1 MSFQYPEY
9 EPDKR
14 AALLATVDAMRPVL
28 AAEVH
33 ASENGRTLSPA
44 AVSAL
49 REAGMFALK
58 VPRELGGVEAD
69 FITQMDVF
77 EALAHID
84 GAIGWTSFIGCGATT
99 MTAYLPE
106 AGIERMWAGGR
117 IPTAAVVVMPGQA
130 IRVDGGYRIDGRWS
144 WASGIRHAEWVG
156 VHVLVDGADG
166 APDSRLAF
174 LPIEAI
180 ELHDNWHV
188 AGLKGTGSC
197 DFSLHDCFVPDHL
210 TFDLRAL
217 VPLRGGP
224 MYRVGLPGLVA
235 HELGGFALGVA
246 TRALD
251 EIREQAITKKRGYTT
266 RTTIADRGVFRRM
279 LGESDLRL
287 RAVRALLTQ
296 VYTRAWDTA
305 SAGAAVDV
313 IQQLDMRGAVAFAVH
328 TAVDVA
334 QQAFRYGGGTALHL
348 DNPLQRCVRDL
359 DGASVHLFSTDAI
372 YEELGRKLLGA
383 TDLNPMV

>member
-1 MSFQYPEY
+1 MHFDYPEH

-14 AALLATVDAMRPVL
+14 AALLAAVEAIRPVL
-28 AAEVH
+28 TAEVQ
-33 ASENGRTLSPA
+33 ASEDGRTLSA
-44 AVSAL
+44 DAVTAL

-58 VPRELGGVEAD
+58 VPRELGGIEAD
-69 FITQMDVF
+69 FVTQMDVF
-77 EALAHID
+77 EALAYID
-84 GAIGWTSFIGCGATT
+84 GAIGWTAFIGCGATT
-99 MTAYLPE
+99 MTAYVPA
-106 AGIERMWAGGR
+106 AGIERMWTGGR
-117 IPTAAVVVMPGQA
+117 IPTAAVVVMPGRA
-130 IRVDGGYRIDGRWS
+130 LRVAGGYRVDGRWS

-156 VHVLVDGADG
+156 VHVLVERADA

-174 LPIEAI
+174 LPIAEV

-197 DFSLHDCFVPDHL
+197 DFSIHDRFVPADL

-251 EIREQAITKKRGYTT
+251 EIREQARNKKRGYTS

-287 RAVRALLTQ
+287 RAVRALLAQ
-296 VYTRAWDTA
+296 VYTRAWHSA
-305 SAGAAVDV
+305 SAGEAVDV
-313 IQQLDMRGAVAFAVH
+313 TQQLDMRGAVAFAVH

-383 TDLNPMV
+383 EDLNPMV

>member
-1 MSFQYPEY
+1 MTFHYPDH

-14 AALLATVDAMRPVL
+14 AALLAAVAAIRPVL
-28 AAEVH
+28 AAEAQ
-33 ASENGRTLSPA
+33 ASEDGRTLSPV
-44 AVSAL
+44 AVAAL

-69 FITQMDVF
+69 FVTQMDVF
-77 EALAHID
+77 EALSHID
-84 GAIGWTSFIGCGATT
+84 GATGWTAFIGCGATT
-99 MTAYLPE
+99 MSAFLPA
-106 AGIERMWAGGR
+106 AGIERMWAAGR
-117 IPTAAVVVMPGQA
+117 IPTAAVLVMPGRA
-130 IRVDGGYRIDGRWS
+130 LRVDGGYRVDGRWS

-156 VHVLVDGADG
+156 VHVLVEGDGDL
-166 APDSRLAF
+166 PESRLAF
-174 LPIEAI
+174 LPIQEV
-180 ELHDNWHV
+180 EVLDNWHV

-197 DFSLHDCFVPDHL
+197 DCSVHDRFVPADL

-217 VPLRGGP
+217 APLRGGP

-235 HELGGFALGVA
+235 NELGGFALGVA

-251 EIREQAITKKRGYTT
+251 EIRRQALSKQRGYATKI
-266 RTTIADRGVFRRM
+266 TIADRGVFRRM

-287 RAVRALLTQ
+287 RAVRALLAQ
-296 VYTRAWDTA
+296 VYQRAWATA
-305 SAGAAVDV
+305 SAGATVDV
-313 IQQLDMRGAVAFAVH
+313 AQQLDMRGAVAFAVH

-372 YEELGRKLLGA
+372 YEELGRRLLGA
-383 TDLNPMV
+383 NDLNPMV

>member
-1 MSFQYPEY
+1 MAFHYSEH

-14 AALLATVDAMRPVL
+14 AALLAAVETIRPVL
-28 AAEVH
+28 AAEVQ
-33 ASENGRTLSPA
+33 ASENGRTLSPT
-44 AVSAL
+44 AVAAL

-58 VPRELGGVEAD
+58 VPRELGGIEAD
-69 FITQMDVF
+69 FITQMDVY

-84 GAIGWTSFIGCGATT
+84 GAIGWTAFIGCGATT
-99 MTAYLPE
+99 MTAYIPE
-106 AGIERMWAGGR
+106 IGIERMWAGGR

-130 IRVDGGYRIDGRWS
+130 LRVDGGYRINGRWS

-156 VHVLVDGADG
+156 MHVLVNNTGG

-174 LPIEAI
+174 LPIASV

-197 DFSLHDCFVPDHL
+197 DFSVHDCFVPDEL

-251 EIREQAITKKRGYTT
+251 EIRGQAINKQRGYTT
-266 RTTIADRGVFRRM
+266 RTTLADRGVFRRM

-287 RAVRALLTQ
+287 RAARALLVQ
-296 VYTRAWDTA
+296 VYERAWA
-305 SAGAAVDV
+305 AACAGAPIDV
-313 IQQLDMRGAVAFAVH
+313 VQQIDMRGAVAFTVH

-383 TDLNPMV
+383 SDLNPMV